1 MQVQQLDDQPS
12 RKRAKMSSSAALD
25 SMIPAPAPLRVLIL
39 GSGGREHAIANHFL
53 RSARVKHVYCAPGN
67 GGTATLGP
75 RCTNIDS
82 PKVNASSHFAEIVA
96 WAVDNNINLCFP
108 GPEQPLVDGVELA
121 FRKVGIPVFGP
132 SPIAAQMEGSKTF
145 AKAFMDKYSIP
156 TAAFQSF
163 DATQVDECL
172 AFIQKLGGAQQ
183 VVLKASGLAAGK
195 GVLLPES
202 DQEAKQGVDDI
213 LVKKVFGDAG
223 SSLLIEQRLVGPE
236 LSVLAFSDGYTVTAL
251 PGCQDHKRI
260 GEGDTGPNTG
270 GMGAYC
276 PAPEGLVDDL
286 PARIR
291 REVLVPTIDGMRNEG
306 FPFVG
311 MLFVGLMLTADG
323 PKVLEY
329 NVRFGDPE
337 TEAVLELLDESRSS
351 LADIVLACVERRLD
365 SVQPVIRNEHAVSI
379 VLASQGYPGKY
390 PTGIPIS
397 IGALPDNVTVYHAGT
412 KLDPASG
419 QLVTAGGRVIA
430 VSAFGKTLQEAV
442 DLAYQGVDAVHFE
455 GKTFRRDIAH
465 RALKPS
471 AAPQQQQQQ
480 QEALTYA
487 AAGVDID
494 AGNSLVEA
502 IKPLAKS
509 TRRPGCDASLGGFG
523 GTFDLKA
530 IGMRDPV
537 LVSGTDGVGTKLRV
551 ALDMDKHDTVGID
564 LVAMSVN
571 DLLVQGAAPLY
582 FLDYFACSKLS
593 VPVAT
598 SVISG
603 IAEGCR
609 QAKCGL
615 IGGETA
621 EMPGM
626 YEGDDYDLAGF
637 AVGAVE
643 REALLPRL
651 DRLQAGDVLVGLHSS
666 GVHSNGFSLV
676 RKIVARSGVSLSS
689 PCPWSVEKDGS
700 SNPHATLGDAL
711 LAPTRIYVDALLPL
725 FSNPEGEGLLA
736 LSHITGGGFTENI
749 PRILSANKGVS
760 IDISAWK
767 RPQLFDWLQASG
779 NVAPEEM
786 ARTFNNGI
794 GMVLIVQQA
803 HLDRILATLVGAGE
817 QPVVMGT
824 VIDGSGVHY
833 TNLDSWSA

>member
-1 MQVQQLDDQPS
+1 
-12 RKRAKMSSSAALD
+12 
-25 SMIPAPAPLRVLIL
+25 
-39 GSGGREHAIANHFL
+39 
-53 RSARVKHVYCAPGN
+53 
-67 GGTATLGP
+67 
-75 RCTNIDS
+75 
-82 PKVNASSHFAEIVA
+82 
-96 WAVDNNINLCFP
+96 
-108 GPEQPLVDGVELA
+108 
-121 FRKVGIPVFGP
+121 
-132 SPIAAQMEGSKTF
+132 MEGSKTF
-145 AKAFMDKYSIP
+145 AKAFMDKYNIP

-163 DATQVDECL
+163 DASQVDECL
-172 AFIQKLGGAQQ
+172 AYIQKLGGAQQ

-202 DQEAKQGVDDI
+202 DQEAQEGVQDI

-270 GMGAYC
+270 GMGAYT

-291 REVLVPTIDGMRNEG
+291 NEVLVPTIDGMRNEG

-337 TEAVLELLDESRSS
+337 TEAVLELLDESKSS

-365 SVQPVIRNEHAVSI
+365 SVKPVVRNQHAVSI

-390 PTGIPIS
+390 PTGVPIT
-397 IGALPDNVTVYHAGT
+397 IGAVPQNVTVYHAGT
-412 KLDPASG
+412 KLDASG

-430 VSAFGKTLQEAV
+430 VSAFGNTLQEAV
-442 DLAYQGVDAVHFE
+442 ELAYQGVDAVHFE

-465 RALKPS
+465 RALKPATS
-471 AAPQQQQQQ
+471 SSGG
-480 QEALTYA
+480 LTYA

-494 AGNSLVEA
+494 AGNALVEA

-509 TRRPGCDASLGGFG
+509 TRRAGCDASLGGFG

-551 ALDMDKHDTVGID
+551 ALDMGKHDTVGID

-593 VPVAT
+593 VPVA
-598 SVISG
+598 SAVISG

-626 YEGDDYDLAGF
+626 YIGDDYDLAGF

-643 REALLPRL
+643 REALLPVL
-651 DRLQAGDVLVGLHSS
+651 DQLKAGDVLIGLHSS

-676 RKIVARSGVSLSS
+676 RKIVARSGLELSA
-689 PCPWSVEKDGS
+689 PCPWSAEKDGS
-700 SNPHATLGDAL
+700 KPAATLGEAL
-711 LAPTRIYVDALLPL
+711 IAPTRIYVEALTPL
-725 FSNPEGEGLLA
+725 FAEAKGLLA

-749 PRILSANKGVS
+749 PRILAPGVGVE
-760 IDISAWK
+760 IDLASWQ
-767 RPQLFDWLQASG
+767 RPALFDWLQATG
-779 NVAPEEM
+779 NVEPEEM

-794 GMVLIVQQA
+794 GMVLIVQQQEQQ
-803 HLDRILATLVGAGE
+803 RILDLLSQAGE
-817 QPVVMGT
+817 RPVVMGT
-824 VIDGSGVHY
+824 VVDREGVHY
-833 TNLDSWSA
+833 TNMNAWSA

>member
-1 MQVQQLDDQPS
+1 MQVQQKPS
-12 RKRAKMSSSAALD
+12 PKRPKMPSSILNIPLQ
-25 SMIPAPAPLRVLIL
+25 SMLPSPAPLRLLIL

-53 RSARVKHVYCAPGN
+53 RSQRVEHVYCAPGN

-75 RCTNIDS
+75 RCTNLDS
-82 PKVNASSHFAEIVA
+82 PKPSHDFSEITA
-96 WAVDNNINLCFP
+96 WAVQNRINLCFP

-132 SPIAAQMEGSKTF
+132 SPVAAQMEGSKTF
-145 AKAFMDKYSIP
+145 AKAFMDKYNIP

-163 DATQVDECL
+163 DASQVDECL
-172 AFIQKLGGAQQ
+172 AYIQKLGGAQQ

-202 DQEAKQGVDDI
+202 DAEAHEGVEDI
-213 LVKKVFGDAG
+213 LVNKVFGDAG

-236 LSVLAFSDGYTVTAL
+236 LSVLAFSDGYTITAL

-270 GMGAYC
+270 GMGAYT

-291 REVLVPTIDGMRNEG
+291 KEVLVPTIDGMRNEG

-337 TEAVLELLDESRSS
+337 TEAVLELLDESKTS

-365 SVQPVIRNEHAVSI
+365 SVKPVVRNQHAVSI

-390 PTGIPIS
+390 PSGVPIT
-397 IGALPDNVTVYHAGT
+397 IGAVPGNVTVYHAGT
-412 KLDPASG
+412 KLDASG

-430 VSAFGKTLQEAV
+430 VSAFGNTLQEAV
-442 DLAYQGVDAVHFE
+442 ELAYKGVDAVQFE

-465 RALKPS
+465 RALKPAAGSS
-471 AAPQQQQQQ
+471 AAG
-480 QEALTYA
+480 LTYA

-551 ALDMDKHDTVGID
+551 ALDMGKHDTVGID

-582 FLDYFACSKLS
+582 FLDYFACSKLK
-593 VPVAT
+593 VPVAA

-643 REALLPRL
+643 REALLPLL
-651 DRLQAGDVLVGLHSS
+651 DQLKAGDVLVGLHSS
-666 GVHSNGFSLV
+666 GAHSNGFSLI
-676 RKIVARSGVSLSS
+676 RKILSRSGLSLSA
-689 PCPWSVEKDGS
+689 PCPWSAEKDGS
-700 SNPHATLGDAL
+700 KSAATLGEAL
-711 LAPTRIYVDALLPL
+711 IAPTRIYVEALTPL
-725 FSNPEGEGLLA
+725 FAEAQGLLA

-749 PRILSANKGVS
+749 PRILAPGKAVE
-760 IDISAWK
+760 IDLASWQ
-767 RPQLFDWLQASG
+767 RPALFDWLQATG
-779 NVAPEEM
+779 NVEPEEM

-794 GMVLIVQQA
+794 GMVLIIQQEQQHRILGLLQQA
-803 HLDRILATLVGAGE
+803 GE
-817 QPVVMGT
+817 RPVVMGR
-824 VIDGSGVHY
+824 VIDGEGVHY
-833 TNLDSWSA
+833 TNMQSWAL

>member
-1 MQVQQLDDQPS
+1 MQAQQEPS
-12 RKRAKMSSSAALD
+12 RKRPKMASSTLN
-25 SMIPAPAPLRVLIL
+25 IPLEPMLPSPAPLRILIL
-39 GSGGREHAIANHFL
+39 GSGGREHAISNHFL
-53 RSARVKHVYCAPGN
+53 RSQRVEHVFCAPGN

-75 RCTNIDS
+75 RCTNLDS
-82 PKVNASSHFAEIVA
+82 PKASGDFSEITA
-96 WAVDNNINLCFP
+96 WAVQNRINLCFP

-132 SPIAAQMEGSKTF
+132 SPVAAQMEGSKTF
-145 AKAFMDKYSIP
+145 AKAFMDKYNIP

-163 DATQVDECL
+163 DASQVNECL
-172 AFIQKLGGAQQ
+172 AYIQKLGGAQQ

-202 DQEAKQGVDDI
+202 DAEAREGVEDI
-213 LVKKVFGDAG
+213 LVNKVFGDAG

-236 LSVLAFSDGYTVTAL
+236 LSVLAFSDGYTITAL

-270 GMGAYC
+270 GMGAYT

-291 REVLVPTIDGMRNEG
+291 KEVLVPTIDGMRNEG

-337 TEAVLELLDESRSS
+337 TEAVLELLDESKTS
-351 LADIVLACVERRLD
+351 LADIVLACVERCLD
-365 SVQPVIRNEHAVSI
+365 SVKPVVRNQHAVSI

-390 PTGIPIS
+390 PTGVPIT
-397 IGALPDNVTVYHAGT
+397 IGAVPENVTVYHAGT
-412 KLDPASG
+412 KLDASG

-430 VSAFGKTLQEAV
+430 VSAFGNTLQEAV
-442 DLAYQGVDAVHFE
+442 ELAYKGVDAVQFE
-455 GKTFRRDIAH
+455 GKTYRRDIAH
-465 RALKPS
+465 RALKPAAGSS
-471 AAPQQQQQQ
+471 AAG
-480 QEALTYA
+480 LTYA

-502 IKPLAKS
+502 IKPLARS

-551 ALDMDKHDTVGID
+551 ALDMGKHDTVGID

-582 FLDYFACSKLS
+582 FLDYFACSKLK
-593 VPVAT
+593 VPVAA

-643 REALLPRL
+643 REALLPLL
-651 DRLQAGDVLVGLHSS
+651 DQLKAGDVLVGLHSS

-676 RKIVARSGVSLSS
+676 RKIVSRSGLSLSA
-689 PCPWSVEKDGS
+689 PCPWSAEKDGS
-700 SNPHATLGDAL
+700 APAATLGEAL
-711 LAPTRIYVDALLPL
+711 IAPTRIYVDALTPL
-725 FSNPEGEGLLA
+725 FAGAQGLLA

-749 PRILSANKGVS
+749 PRILAPGKGVE
-760 IDISAWK
+760 IDLASWQ
-767 RPQLFDWLQASG
+767 RPALFDWLQATG
-779 NVAPEEM
+779 NVEPEEM

-794 GMVLIVQQA
+794 GMVLIIQKEQQ
-803 HLDRILATLVGAGE
+803 DRILGLLQQAGE
-817 QPVVMGT
+817 RPVVMGR
-824 VIDGSGVHY
+824 VIDGEGVHY
-833 TNLDSWSA
+833 TNMQSWAL

>member
-1 MQVQQLDDQPS
+1 MQVHAEPL
-12 RKRAKMSSSAALD
+12 RKRPKMASSSLNTTLE
-25 SMIPAPAPLRVLIL
+25 SMLPAPAPLRVLIL
-39 GSGGREHAIANHFL
+39 GSGGREHAIASHFL
-53 RSARVKHVYCAPGN
+53 RSPRVEHVFCAPGN
-67 GGTATLGP
+67 GGTATLGD
-75 RCTNIDS
+75 RCTNLDS
-82 PKVNASSHFAEIVA
+82 PKASGDFSEITA
-96 WAVDNNINLCFP
+96 WAVQNGINLCFP

-132 SPIAAQMEGSKTF
+132 SPVAAQMEGSKTF
-145 AKAFMDKYSIP
+145 AKAFMDKYNIP
-156 TAAFQSF
+156 TAAAQSF
-163 DATQVDECL
+163 DASQVQECL
-172 AFIQKLGGAQQ
+172 EYIHKLGGAQQ

-202 DQEAKQGVDDI
+202 DDEARQGVEDI
-213 LVKKVFGDAG
+213 LVNKVFGDAG

-236 LSVLAFSDGYTVTAL
+236 LSVLAFSDGYTITAL

-270 GMGAYC
+270 GMGAYT

-291 REVLVPTIDGMRNEG
+291 KEVLVPTIDGMRSEG

-337 TEAVLELLDESRSS
+337 TEAVLELLDESQTS

-365 SVQPVIRNEHAVSI
+365 QVKPVVRNQHAVSI

-390 PTGIPIS
+390 PTGVPIT
-397 IGALPDNVTVYHAGT
+397 IGAVPDNVTVYHAGT
-412 KLDPASG
+412 KLDASG

-430 VSAFGKTLQEAV
+430 VSAFGNTLQEAV
-442 DLAYQGVDAVHFE
+442 ELAYKGVDAVQFE

-465 RALKPS
+465 RALKPAAGSS
-471 AAPQQQQQQ
+471 APAG
-480 QEALTYA
+480 LTYA

-502 IKPLAKS
+502 IKPFAKS

-537 LVSGTDGVGTKLRV
+537 LVSGTDGVGTKLRL
-551 ALDMDKHDTVGID
+551 ALDMNKHDTVGID

-582 FLDYFACSKLS
+582 FLDYFGCSKLS

-598 SVISG
+598 QVISG

-643 REALLPRL
+643 REALLPLL
-651 DRLQAGDVLVGLHSS
+651 DQLAAGDVLVGLHSS

-676 RKIVARSGVSLSS
+676 RKIVARSGLPLSA
-689 PCPWSVEKDGS
+689 PCPWSAEKDGS
-700 SNPHATLGDAL
+700 APAATLGEAL
-711 LAPTRIYVDALLPL
+711 IEPTRIYVDALTPL
-725 FSNPEGEGLLA
+725 FADAQGLLA

-749 PRILSANKGVS
+749 PRILSKGKGVE
-760 IDISAWK
+760 IDLAAWQ
-767 RPQLFDWLQASG
+767 RPALFDWLQATG
-779 NVAPEEM
+779 NVEPEEM

-794 GMVLIVQQA
+794 GMVLIVKQQQQQ
-803 HLDRILATLVGAGE
+803 RIVELLSNAGE
-817 QPVVMGT
+817 RPVVMGR
-824 VIDGSGVHY
+824 VIDGEGVHY
-833 TNLDSWSA
+833 TNLHSWSL